1 MKNNFLI
8 KQYIADKKMKIKHNY
23 LSEQFNNPKKIL
35 KLINNTV
42 KFNDFTLGR
51 YVDEFEKQFCKYQRV
66 KYALGV
72 GSGTDAIFL
81 SLKALNIK
89 EGDEVITPTY
99 SFYAT
104 AGAIAT
110 TGAKPVYVDI
120 KKDLNIDEEKIE
132 KKITNKT
139 KAIVPVHWSGRICNM
154 KKIIKLAKKYKL
166 HIVEDACHAILA
178 HDDKKKFAGNF
189 GTTGCFSMHPLKN
202 LNVWGDGGII
212 TTNNKKIYEKLKLMR
227 NHGLIDRNNC
237 KLFGYNSRLD
247 TIQAAVGLEMIKK
260 LKNITNSRI
269 KNANYLNNHLKYI
282 SQIELIEEK
291 KNYKSVYHLYQ
302 FFCKKR
308 DELNNFLRKN
318 KIDSKI
324 HYPKPLH
331 LHDAAKKFK
340 YRKGQFIN
348 AESLSNKVIS
358 IPVHE
363 YIKKKDLDYIINKI
377 KFFYK

>member
-23 LSEQFNNPKKIL
+23 LSEQFNNSKKIF
-35 KLINNTV
+35 KLINDTV

-51 YVDEFEKQFCKYQRV
+51 YVDKFEKQFCKYQKV

-132 KKITNKT
+132 KKITNRT

-154 KKIIKLAKKYKL
+154 RKIVQLAKKYKL

-189 GTTGCFSMHPLKN
+189 GITGCFSMHPLKN
-202 LNVWGDGGII
+202 LNVWGDGGVI

-227 NHGLIDRNNC
+227 NHGLINRNNC
-237 KLFGYNSRLD
+237 KIYGYNSRLD
-247 TIQAAVGLEMIKK
+247 TIQAAVGLEMIKNIK
-260 LKNITNSRI
+260 KITNSRI
-269 KNANYLNNHLKYI
+269 KNANYLNNKLKSI

-302 FFCKKR
+302 FFCKRR

-340 YRKGQFIN
+340 YRKGQFFN
-348 AESLSNKVIS
+348 AESLSDKVIS

-363 YIKKKDLDYIINKI
+363 YIKKKQLDYIINKI